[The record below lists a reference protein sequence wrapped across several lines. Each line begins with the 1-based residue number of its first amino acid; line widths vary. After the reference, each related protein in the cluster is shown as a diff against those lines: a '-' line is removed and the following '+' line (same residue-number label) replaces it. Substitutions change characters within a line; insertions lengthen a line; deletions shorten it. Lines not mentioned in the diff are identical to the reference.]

1 MLKDMITLRPAVP
14 EDAAKLVEIYKPY
27 ILQTAVTYEYEVP
40 SEEAFAGRI
49 ARTLDRGYP
58 YLIAEQNG
66 RIIGYAYAGSYGVR
80 AAFQHTTE
88 LSVYLD
94 MEKKGQGAGRMLYEA
109 IEEALRKKD
118 FHCLVAV
125 IAAPDEEP
133 DPYLTRDS
141 LKFHKAMGY
150 KKAGELHQCGY
161 KFGPWYNIVHME
173 KLIQQI

>member
-1 MLKDMITLRPAVP
+1 MLKDMITLRSAVP

-40 SEEAFAGRI
+40 SEEEFAGRI
-49 ARTLDRGYP
+49 AQTLDSGFP

-66 RIIGYAYAGSYGVR
+66 CIIGYAYAQAYGVR
-80 AAFQHTTE
+80 AAFQHTAE

-94 MEKKGQGAGRMLYEA
+94 MEKKGQGAGRMLYEELERILSA
-109 IEEALRKKD
+109 QG
-118 FHCLVAV
+118 FHSLVAV
-125 IAAPDEEP
+125 IAASDEEP

-141 LKFHKAMGY
+141 LKFHEAMGY

-161 KFGPWYNIVHME
+161 KFGRWYNIVHME
-173 KLIQQI
+173 KLI

>member
-1 MLKDMITLRPAVP
+1 MKDMITLRPAVP
-14 EDAAKLVEIYKPY
+14 TDAAKLVEIYAPY
-27 ILQTAVTYEYEVP
+27 ILRTAVTYEYEVP

-49 ARTLDRGYP
+49 AQTLDRGYP

-66 RIIGYAYAGSYGVR
+66 CIIGYAYAQIYGVR
-80 AAFQHTTE
+80 AALQKTAE

-94 MEKKGQGAGRMLYEA
+94 MEKKGQGAGRMLYEELERILSA
-109 IEEALRKKD
+109 QG
-118 FHCLVAV
+118 FHSLVAV

-141 LKFHKAMGY
+141 LKFHEAMGY
-150 KKAGELHQCGY
+150 KKAGELHQCGD